1 MIDSDAKDAPEQ
13 VMTKMLAGLGDL
25 AGGSNVD
32 NFKNPEGTGTHVT
45 SFSKVGPTVADDL
58 RSSAGEAVV
67 FGLLAIFL
75 YILIRF
81 SRWQYSLG
89 AVIATTHDALVVIS
103 LFSLLYG
110 FMPFPMEVDQAFIAA
125 ILTIIGYSVN
135 DTVIVYDRIR
145 EYFGLY
151 PDKEKNEVINMAINS
166 TMSRTV
172 ITGVTTLFSVFVLWL
187 FGSGSIKGFAFAL
200 VIGVI
205 VGTYSSIFIAS
216 PVMSDLSKADIRITQ
231 KKKGNSK
238 KERRSFSRSKE
249 TEKA

>member
-1 MIDSDAKDAPEQ
+1 
-13 VMTKMLAGLGDL
+13 MTKMLAGLGDL

>member
-1 MIDSDAKDAPEQ
+1 
-13 VMTKMLAGLGDL
+13 MLGWASFL
-25 AGGSNVD
+25 GGSTVKE
-32 NFKNPEGTGTHVT
+32 FKDPDVVGKTHVT
-45 SFSKVGPTVADDL
+45 SFSKVSATVANDL
-58 RSSAGEAVV
+58 KDSAYEAVI

-89 AVIATTHDALVVIS
+89 AVIATTHDALVVVS
-103 LFSLLYG
+103 LFSLLHG
-110 FMPFPMEVDQAFIAA
+110 LLPFAMEIDQAFIAA

-172 ITGVTTLFSVFVLWL
+172 ITGITTLITVFLLWI

-205 VGTYSSIFIAS
+205 VGTYSSVFIAS

-231 KKKGNSK
+231 KATRKSK
-238 KERRSFSRSKE
+238 KDRKSFTRTKQRESQ
-249 TEKA
+249 KA